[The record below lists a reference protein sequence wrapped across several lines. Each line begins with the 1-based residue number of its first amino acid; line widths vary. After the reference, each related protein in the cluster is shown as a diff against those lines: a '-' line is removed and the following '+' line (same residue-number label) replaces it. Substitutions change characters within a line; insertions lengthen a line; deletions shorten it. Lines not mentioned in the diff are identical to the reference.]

1 MLKFLPKNHFF
12 QAKIGFCNFYTNIHE
27 YLKPDLQ
34 KFDFRTVWISWKM
47 CKKLKTVDFINMWL
61 FFLESEI
68 FNFCICQKSTFARS
82 YLEQVS
88 SWVIKSKFCVYKV
101 SIRRH
106 FIKLTFSGLHFFILW
121 PPWIFNRGL
130 SNPQWTRIRQNA
142 SLCSGARTHS
152 SWGIEI
158 FKPIALPT
166 ELEGSLTGGGKI

>member
-1 MLKFLPKNHFF
+1 
-12 QAKIGFCNFYTNIHE
+12 
-27 YLKPDLQ
+27 
-34 KFDFRTVWISWKM
+34 M

-130 SNPQWTRIRQNA
+130 SNPQRTRNRQNA
-142 SLCSGARTHS
+142 SLKCGTLAAHLLPLVYWWVKHCFEFAAVFLKIWVLVQHAVSASCNVWHPSGT
-152 SWGIEI
+152 
-158 FKPIALPT
+158 FCVFT
-166 ELEGSLTGGGKI
+166 